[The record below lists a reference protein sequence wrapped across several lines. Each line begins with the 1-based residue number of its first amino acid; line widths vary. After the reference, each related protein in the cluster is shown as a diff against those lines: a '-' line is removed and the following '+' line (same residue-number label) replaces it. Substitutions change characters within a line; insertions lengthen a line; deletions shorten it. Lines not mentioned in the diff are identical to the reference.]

1 MYIKRRKFI
10 QTGSLVTAAAL
21 LPNFLKAWE
30 QPFAKGMAEKPKVLV
45 VLQLSGGNDGLNTLI
60 PISNDLYY
68 ENRQTIGIAKNK
80 ALRLNDDAGIHPA
93 LPVLKKMYD
102 EGYLAALNEV
112 GYPNP
117 DRSHFRSMD
126 IWHTASKSNEYLTT
140 GWLGRYLD
148 AQCSGCAHPT
158 QVLEIDDMLSLA
170 SKGENHKGIAF
181 VNAERLQ
188 KAAKQNL
195 FEGINSVH
203 HDEDEIATYLYKTL
217 ADTESS
223 ASYIFEKSRM
233 YNSPFTYPNTE
244 IGKGFKNIA
253 SLIGSDIN
261 TTVYYISHG
270 SFDTHVGQEQQQS
283 RLFKE
288 MNDALDI
295 FIKDLQTMHRFEDVL
310 LFTFS
315 EFGRRVKQNASG
327 GTDHGTANN
336 MFFISGALQQKGII
350 SHMPTLND
358 LSDGDLQYKIDF
370 RDVYATVLK
379 KWLKADDLALL
390 NHKAKYLSFLG

>member
-10 QTGSLVTAAAL
+10 QSGSLVTATAL

-30 QPFAKGMAEKPKVLV
+30 QPFTRGMAEKPKVLV

-60 PISNDLYY
+60 PINNDLYY
-68 ENRQTIGIAKNK
+68 KNRQTIGIAKNK

-93 LPVLKKMYD
+93 LPVFKKMYD

-140 GWLGRYLD
+140 GWIGRYLD
-148 AQCSGCAHPT
+148 AQCAGCAHPT

-170 SKGENHKGIAF
+170 SKGANHKGIAF
-181 VNAERLQ
+181 VNAERLN
-188 KAAKQNL
+188 KSTKQYL
-195 FEGINSVH
+195 FEQINNAH
-203 HDEDEIATYLYKTL
+203 HHEDEIADYLYKTL
-217 ADTESS
+217 AETESS
-223 ASYIFEKSRM
+223 AGYIFEKSKM
-233 YNSPFTYPNTE
+233 YNSPFTYPNTQ
-244 IGKGFKNIA
+244 IGRGFKNIA

-261 TTVYYISHG
+261 TSVYYISHG
-270 SFDTHVGQEQQQS
+270 SFDTHVGQELQQS

-288 MNDALDI
+288 MNDALEV
-295 FIKDLQTMHRFEDVL
+295 FFKDLQAMHRFEDVL

-350 SHMPTLND
+350 SSMPALND

-370 RDVYATVLK
+370 RDVYATVLRQ
-379 KWLKADDLALL
+379 WLKADDAALL